1 MFHLIHERM
10 AREETADRRREAQ
23 RERLGRCVEQ
33 AHREQVERVRASVLL
48 VPRRPSDVSRE
59 A

>member
-10 AREETADRRREAQ
+10 ARDEIADRQRDAQ
-23 RERLGRCVEQ
+23 RERLGRIAEQ

-48 VPRRPSDVSRE
+48 LRRRPPDGARE
-59 A
+59 V